1 MIVVFSTLPSTVER
15 TPKRDLADIDL
26 VRIIWTDRDDVVE
39 AELPVARRR
48 WQLAPAIAAILGDE
62 QPVSSIGVEP
72 GIDERQWLR
81 KAQAS
86 LRTRALFGQS
96 RRWGDS
102 RWTPVRS
109 VDLKMPWLEN
119 AT

>member
-48 WQLAPAIAAILGDE
+48 WQLAPAIAAILSNE
-62 QPVSSIGVEP
+62 QSISSVGVEP
-72 GIDERQWLR
+72 RPPKASAIRPKPEVGRQPPS
-81 KAQAS
+81 A
-86 LRTRALFGQS
+86 FH
-96 RRWGDS
+96 
-102 RWTPVRS
+102 WTPVRS
-109 VDLKMPWLEN
+109 VDLKMPWLEK

>member
-1 MIVVFSTLPSTVER
+1 MIVVFSPLPSTVER

-39 AELPVARRR
+39 VELPVARRR
-48 WQLAPAIAAILGDE
+48 WQLAPAIAAILSNE
-62 QPVSSIGVEP
+62 QSISSVGVEP

-86 LRTRALFGQS
+86 PPSERERYSAKAGGGETAAERFPLDPGEVGQFE
-96 RRWGDS
+96 D
-102 RWTPVRS
+102 
-109 VDLKMPWLEN
+109 
-119 AT
+119 A